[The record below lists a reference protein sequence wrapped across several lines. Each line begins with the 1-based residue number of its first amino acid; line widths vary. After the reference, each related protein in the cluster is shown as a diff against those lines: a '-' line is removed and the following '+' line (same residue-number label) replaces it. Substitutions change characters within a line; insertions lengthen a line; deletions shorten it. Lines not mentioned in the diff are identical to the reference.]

1 MLLISTPQHREATA
15 QQHSTMRPL
24 PCTVVIRF
32 SIFQTERSA
41 LWIPRRGVILRAKKG
56 SDSSHSHYLSG
67 HSCVLFHLASPR
79 PLSDSER
86 DSTLTKVKSP
96 PPTKSLTVY
105 CSLSSNC
112 PPHSMYNS
120 SFSSTSPISIN
131 GSTNVGRHLPPRAIL
146 RRRSPACVRTISHAL
161 LPANMP
167 QSIPSGSTQSK
178 LLRQQTLS
186 AWIYGGFV
194 CFLFCNEATC

>member
-1 MLLISTPQHREATA
+1 MLLISTPQQRG
-15 QQHSTMRPL
+15 HSTAALHNETTSMYCRHKVFNLPNRKVRAMDTQERRDIESEKGIRFQPLSPLVRPFLPPL
-24 PCTVVIRF
+24 P
-32 SIFQTERSA
+32 
-41 LWIPRRGVILRAKKG
+41 PR
-56 SDSSHSHYLSG
+56 
-67 HSCVLFHLASPR
+67 SPR
-79 PLSDSER
+79 SLSDSER
-86 DSTLTKVKSP
+86 DSTLTKVKPP